1 MEYTFFVMN
10 DTSKRKL
17 VALLLEFLR
26 LVLIGVTTGVVV
38 GVYQLGLQGISKLS
52 SFLYGSS
59 SIWLVL
65 SLICSVIAL
74 SLLNFFILKWCPSI
88 DGSGIPVVEQAI
100 RKEKKLT
107 WKKDIPGMIAN
118 SFASTFV
125 GFPLGSEGPS
135 VVLGGKIGK
144 AYSDL
149 FKRGD
154 DSEDIGIASGAGFGC
169 AFLSPLAGLVYSFE
183 ESMHRVSWK
192 LIIKGVI
199 VSLSSFG
206 VTFLINHHHLLEIE
220 TVVPTYGI
228 NNVAFIFVAVL
239 SLVVGLCFKHF
250 IVFLKDKFNQF
261 DNIKAV
267 KYRGYLLFA
276 LMFILNV
283 FLYPYMGSGSNI
295 ISSLSEWTNIALVIG
310 VLVFRFA
317 LTSLSG
323 AGKVTGGLV
332 VPIMCLGALVGR
344 IAVLLCGS
352 MFEFDME
359 CSEFVMLFSMVTT
372 FTVITKAPMTS
383 IVLVLSALVYSS
395 SSFDVFHTGTFI
407 GIICIVVCHLFV
419 QLFRQNDLYDE
430 FIDVSKRNEER
441 LKAANN

>member
-17 VALLLEFLR
+17 VSLLLEFLR

-38 GVYQLGLQGISKLS
+38 G
-52 SFLYGSS
+52 
-59 SIWLVL
+59 
-65 SLICSVIAL
+65 
-74 SLLNFFILKWCPSI
+74 
-88 DGSGIPVVEQAI
+88 
-100 RKEKKLT
+100 
-107 WKKDIPGMIAN
+107 KDIPGMIAN

-135 VVLGGKIGK
+135 VVIGGKIGK

-149 FKRGD
+149 FKRED

-261 DNIKAV
+261 DNIKVV

-283 FLYPYMGSGSNI
+283 FLYSYMGAGSNI
-295 ISSLSEWTNIALVIG
+295 ISSLSEWNNIALVIG
-310 VLVFRFA
+310 ILVFRFV

-395 SSFDVFHTGTFI
+395 SSF
-407 GIICIVVCHLFV
+407 IICIVVCHLFV

-430 FIDVSKRNEER
+430 FIDVSKKNEER